1 MAPDSQAHD
10 DFGGNRQRMTSP
22 KDKPIV
28 AEFLSAPLRYSSAP
42 SFSNRIVQA
51 ILMHFCFKLIYQ

>member
-1 MAPDSQAHD
+1 
-10 DFGGNRQRMTSP
+10 MTSP